1 MTGVPGRDLPPPQK
15 IARYEIQAEIGRG
28 MMGVVY
34 RAQDPLLGRVVALKT
49 IVLSF
54 AVSDEE
60 REAFRARFI
69 QEARSAARLSHA
81 GIVVIHDIGED
92 PDTRA
97 VYITME
103 FLQGRTLSEVV
114 SPGRPLPWREA
125 LRITARV
132 AEALDHAHSRGV
144 IHRDIKPGNIILLD
158 SGEPKIMDFGIA
170 KIETA
175 RLKLTSTGQFFGT
188 PLYMSP
194 EQALGQQLDGRSDL
208 FSLGAIA
215 YNLLTAERAFEA
227 ANVPRILAR
236 LVNEDPPPP
245 SQRVPGVP
253 AEVDYL
259 VARALAKAPA
269 DRFPRGSAFAEDIED
284 VLGGLEPRHYAA
296 WRKAQQFGGT
306 VVGAATHPAPELD
319 LDEILLAA
327 SDNSPGLAP
336 DTATALADLVA
347 EEPASP
353 AERLVANELPG
364 RAAGGGPA
372 HGVARPL
379 TPTPR
384 PPVDARRSHGP
395 GPAADAIPPRT
406 RVGLRRVLSL
416 VALIGVAV
424 VAGGLALL
432 PWFSADRGAAPTT
445 QPSVA
450 TPVPL
455 PGAVPNAPPPTATAP
470 AQSPAAEPSPATL
483 GPVPAG
489 ANPRPAPTETPESE
503 LAAVSTRLLIDFEHP
518 LRIVVLRVWVDADKV
533 IDEKLDSRV
542 TKKVAG
548 IKFRKGGLEEAV
560 GLSPGKHRIRVQA
573 AWDDNLKTEEIVGTF
588 GPGEPRRLEVRIGR
602 LRKNLSVEWK

>member
-1 MTGVPGRDLPPPQK
+1 MTVAPGGDPLPQK
-15 IARYEIQAEIGRG
+15 IARYEIQAELGRG

-54 AVSDEE
+54 AVSDED
-60 REAFRARFI
+60 REAFRGRFI
-69 QEARSAARLSHA
+69 QEARSAARLSHP

-114 SPGRPLPWREA
+114 GPGRPLPWREA

-269 DRFPRGSAFAEDIED
+269 DRFPRGNAFAEDIED
-284 VLGGLEPRHYAA
+284 VLGGFEPRHRAA
-296 WRKAQQFGGT
+296 WLEAQQVGGT
-306 VVGAATHPAPELD
+306 VVAAATHPAPDLD

-327 SDNSPGLAP
+327 AGNPPPLAG
-336 DTATALADLVA
+336 DTVTDLADLVPG
-347 EEPASP
+347 EPPSA
-353 AERLVANELPG
+353 AERLGANEAPG
-364 RAAGGGPA
+364 RAPGGRPA
-372 HGVARPL
+372 HEGAPHL
-379 TPTPR
+379 TPPARTPA
-384 PPVDARRSHGP
+384 DARRSHASR
-395 GPAADAIPPRT
+395 AAVDAIAPRT
-406 RVGLRRVLSL
+406 RVGLRHA
-416 VALIGVAV
+416 VALAGVALV
-424 VAGGLALL
+424 VAGLAFLV
-432 PWFSADRGAAPTT
+432 WFSADRGAAPTT
-445 QPSVA
+445 QPSAA
-450 TPVPL
+450 TFVPL
-455 PGAVPNAPPPTATAP
+455 PGAVPNAPTPTATAP
-470 AQSPAAEPSPATL
+470 AQSPAAEPSPATG

-489 ANPRPAPTETPESE
+489 ANPRPAPTETPASE
-503 LAAVSTRLLIDFEHP
+503 AAATSTRLLVDFEHP
-518 LRIVVLRVWVDADKV
+518 LRIVVLRVWVDGDKV

-560 GLSPGKHRIRVQA
+560 GVSPGKHRIRVQA

>member
-1 MTGVPGRDLPPPQK
+1 MTGAPGRDLLPQK

-54 AVSDEE
+54 AVSDED

-69 QEARSAARLSHA
+69 QEARRAARLSHP

-103 FLQGRTLSEVV
+103 FLQGRTLSELV

-236 LVNEDPPPP
+236 LVSEDPPPP

-284 VLGGLEPRHYAA
+284 VLGGLEPRHHAA
-296 WRKAQQFGGT
+296 WREAQQFGGT
-306 VVGAATHPAPELD
+306 VVGAVTHPAPDLD

-327 SDNSPGLAP
+327 TDNPPGLAP

-372 HGVARPL
+372 HAAARPL

-384 PPVDARRSHGP
+384 PLVDARRSRGP
-395 GPAADAIPPRT
+395 RPAADAIAPRT
-406 RVGLRRVLSL
+406 RVGLRHVL
-416 VALIGVAV
+416 VALMSVTL
-424 VAGGLALL
+424 VAGGLALFR
-432 PWFSADRGAAPTT
+432 WFSADRRAAPTT
-445 QPSVA
+445 QPSAA
-450 TPVPL
+450 TPPPL
-455 PGAVPNAPPPTATAP
+455 HAGAVPNAPTPAASGPT
-470 AQSPAAEPSPATL
+470 QSPAADASPAT
-483 GPVPAG
+483 GDPVPEA
-489 ANPRPAPTETPESE
+489 ASARPAPTETP
-503 LAAVSTRLLIDFEHP
+503 AATSARLLIDFEHP

-548 IKFRKGGLEEAV
+548 IKFRRGGLEEAV
-560 GLSPGKHRIRVQA
+560 DVRPGKHRIRVQA

-588 GPGEPRRLEVRIGR
+588 EPGQPRRMEVRIGR